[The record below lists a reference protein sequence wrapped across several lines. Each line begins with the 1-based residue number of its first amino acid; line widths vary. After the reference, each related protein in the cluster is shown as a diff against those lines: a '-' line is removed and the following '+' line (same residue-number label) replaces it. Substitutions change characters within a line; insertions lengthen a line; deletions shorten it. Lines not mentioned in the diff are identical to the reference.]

1 MDRHLKAIELD
12 KVLLML
18 SKRAC
23 NDDAR
28 EIMLSLLPEKSL
40 ALAQFKKD
48 RRSISSF
55 GALRRAVVRRS

>member
-40 ALAQFKKD
+40 ALAQDSLKKTEE
-48 RRSISSF
+48 
-55 GALRRAVVRRS
+55 A